1 MKSYGSFT
9 DAELLRLSADK
20 DELAFAE
27 LYGRYERA
35 VYNLALYRTGNRE
48 DALDASQDAFLKL
61 WRGAG
66 TYRDG
71 SPSAFILTV
80 AKNAATDLLRQRE
93 KTVVPLTFT
102 DGDGEEAE
110 LPIADIADTP
120 EEAAERSE
128 IVKEVKRGIKTL
140 PDHYRE
146 ALILCD
152 MEGKSYAEAAA
163 ALDVDIGTV
172 KSRLSRGRKKLREF
186 LKNGNKSDDLAVNNN
201 ARQKIGSGIG
211 GKGGP

>member
-1 MKSYGSFT
+1 MKRYGSFT

-80 AKNAATDLLRQRE
+80 AKNAVTDLLRQRE
-93 KTVVPLTFT
+93 KTVLPLTFT
-102 DGDGEEAE
+102 DGAGEEAE
-110 LPIADIADTP
+110 LPIADTADTP
-120 EEAAERSE
+120 AEAAIRQET
-128 IVKEVKRGIKTL
+128 VEVVREGIRAL
-140 PDHYRE
+140 PDRYRE

-186 LKNGNKSDDLAVNNN
+186 LKNGNKIDGFAVNNDVN
-201 ARQKIGSGIG
+201 PEQRGE
-211 GKGGP
+211 GGP